1 MKVYQA
7 IELYKPAKPS
17 VVTIGTFDGV
27 HLGHKKIIE
36 RLVATANLS
45 DYESVLLS
53 FFPHPRMVVQHQAD
67 IKMLNTLDER
77 CEILSQT
84 GLNHLIIHPFTKAFS
99 RQTALEYAEQVLVKS
114 LNTKHIIIGYDHRF
128 GRNRTADIDDLREF
142 GKQFGFEVSEIS
154 AQEVNEVAVSSTK
167 IRKALADGE
176 IGLANTYLGYEFM
189 LSGTI
194 VKGRGLGK
202 DLGFPTANLS
212 IAESYKL
219 VPREGV
225 YVIKSW
231 LKGRTVYCIMFI
243 GKYPTVDGQGRHIE
257 INFFVVNE
265 DLYDQKISISL
276 LEYLREEQ
284 KFDSLDSLKNQL
296 AKDRQSAL
304 AFLK

>member
-99 RQTALEYAEQVLVKS
+99 RQTALEYVEQVLVKS

-231 LKGRTVYCIMFI
+231 LKGRTVYGMMNI
-243 GKYPTVDGQGRHIE
+243 GKNPTVDGQGRHIE
-257 INFFVVNE
+257 INFFDVNE

>member
-231 LKGRTVYCIMFI
+231 LKGRTVYGMMNI
-243 GKYPTVDGQGRHIE
+243 GKNPTVDGQGRHIE
-257 INFFVVNE
+257 INFFDVNE